1 MTKKQLGVNVTNQS
15 FLINSKVMLKE
26 IRIPVIFKVP
36 LHLTDLTRLIKFFIL
51 ILLHTI
57 SKIGMYGLLYILTCS
72 L

>member
-36 LHLTDLTRLIKFFIL
+36 LHLTGVI
-51 ILLHTI
+51 
-57 SKIGMYGLLYILTCS
+57 
-72 L
+72 